1 MALQITEMIGIGQN
15 RQAIVLEQDTISKVC
30 EAVILAMADGL
41 PNEAHTIE
49 VFNRLLEQTKELLQS
64 KPLKLK

>member
-1 MALQITEMIGIGQN
+1 MALQITEIIGIGQN
-15 RQAIVLEQDTISKVC
+15 RQAIVLEQDTVSKVC

-41 PNEAHTIE
+41 PDEAHTIE